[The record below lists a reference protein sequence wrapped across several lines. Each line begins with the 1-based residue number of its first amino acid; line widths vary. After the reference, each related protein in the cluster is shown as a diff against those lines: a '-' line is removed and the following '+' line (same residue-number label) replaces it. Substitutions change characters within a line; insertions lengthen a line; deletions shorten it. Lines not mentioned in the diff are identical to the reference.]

1 MNLPF
6 HFMVHLVAGWVH
18 RHQQAVIEYL
28 TEERQIL
35 IEQLGGKPK
44 AFNNSQRIRLARK
57 AKKLGRRAL
66 FGISPIVTPDTLLR
80 WYRNLVAAKWTFKS
94 ERKKGRP
101 RIDRDVEQL
110 VLRMLEENPQWG
122 SDRIVGALS
131 NLGIRICDTTVDN
144 IRKRNGLEPAPL
156 RKIKTNWDTFL
167 KAHWEGLLA
176 ADFFTTEVLCL
187 RGMVRFYTLF
197 VIELSSRY
205 VYLCG
210 TTVSPDGEWVKQ
222 VARHLTDAFDGI
234 CLGKTH
240 LIIDRDTKFTESFK
254 HLLKSFGVE
263 TVLCPVQA
271 PKCNAYA
278 ERFVR
283 SVKYECLNRIIPLGE
298 KHLELAI
305 NQYLKHYN
313 AERNHQGIENQLIRP
328 EILSREGDIK
338 SKKRLGGL
346 LKYYY
351 RQAA

>member
-1 MNLPF
+1 
-6 HFMVHLVAGWVH
+6 MVNLVAGWVN

-28 TEERQIL
+28 TEERLIL

-44 AFNNSQRIRLARK
+44 AFNNSQRIRLAQK

-80 WYRNLVAAKWTFKS
+80 WYRDLVAEKWTFKS

-101 RIDRDVEQL
+101 RIDHDVEQL

-122 SDRIVGALS
+122 SDRVVGALS
-131 NLGIRICDTTVDN
+131 NLGIRITDTTVDN
-144 IRKRNGLEPAPL
+144 IRKRNGLDPAPK
-156 RKIKTNWDTFL
+156 RSTKINWDTFL

-197 VIELSSRY
+197 VIELSTRS
-205 VYLCG
+205 VYICG
-210 TTVSPDGEWVKQ
+210 TSVSPDGEWMKQ
-222 VARHLTDAFDGI
+222 VARQLTDAFDGI
-234 CLGKTH
+234 CIGKTH

-254 HLLKSFGVE
+254 HLLKSFGVDP
-263 TVLCPVQA
+263 VLCPVQA

-283 SVKYECLNRIIPLGE
+283 SIKYECLNCIIPLGE

-313 AERNHQGIENQLIRP
+313 TERNHQGIGNHLIRP
-328 EILSREGDIK
+328 EILSRDGDIS
-338 SKKRLGGL
+338 SKKRLGGML
-346 LKYYY
+346 TYYY

>member
-57 AKKLGRRAL
+57 ARKLGRRAL
-66 FGISPIVTPDTLLR
+66 FGISPMVTPDTLLR

-94 ERKKGRP
+94 EKKKGRP

-110 VLRMLEENPQWG
+110 VLKMLEENPQWG

-131 NLGIRICDTTVDN
+131 NLGIRICDSTVDD

-176 ADFFTTEVLCL
+176 ADF
-187 RGMVRFYTLF
+187 
-197 VIELSSRY
+197 S
-205 VYLCG
+205 
-210 TTVSPDGEWVKQ
+210 Q
-222 VARHLTDAFDGI
+222 
-234 CLGKTH
+234 
-240 LIIDRDTKFTESFK
+240 
-254 HLLKSFGVE
+254 LKCCV
-263 TVLCPVQA
+263 
-271 PKCNAYA
+271 
-278 ERFVR
+278 
-283 SVKYECLNRIIPLGE
+283 
-298 KHLELAI
+298 
-305 NQYLKHYN
+305 
-313 AERNHQGIENQLIRP
+313 
-328 EILSREGDIK
+328 
-338 SKKRLGGL
+338 
-346 LKYYY
+346 
-351 RQAA
+351 

>member
-1 MNLPF
+1 
-6 HFMVHLVAGWVH
+6 MVHLIAGWVN
-18 RHQQAVIEYL
+18 RHQRAVIEYL

-44 AFNNSQRIRLARK
+44 AFNNSQRIRLAQK

-66 FGISPIVTPDTLLR
+66 LGISPIVTPDTLLR
-80 WYRNLVAAKWTFKS
+80 WYRNLVAAKWTFNS

-101 RIDRDVEQL
+101 KIDRDVEQL

-122 SDRIVGALS
+122 SDRVVGALS
-131 NLGIRICDTTVDN
+131 NLGIRITDTTVDN
-144 IRKRNGLEPAPL
+144 IRKRNGLDPAPK
-156 RKIKTNWDTFL
+156 RSTKINWDTFL

-176 ADFFTTEVLCL
+176 TDFFTTEVLCL

-197 VIELSSRY
+197 VIELATRS
-205 VYLCG
+205 VYICG
-210 TTVSPDGEWVKQ
+210 TSVSPDGEWMKQ
-222 VARHLTDAFDGI
+222 VARQLTDAFDGI

-240 LIIDRDTKFTESFK
+240 LINHTDTKFTESFK
-254 HLLKSFGVE
+254 HLLKSFGVDP
-263 TVLCPVQA
+263 VLCPVQA

-283 SVKYECLNRIIPLGE
+283 SIKYECLNRIIPLGE

-313 AERNHQGIENQLIRP
+313 TERNHQGIGNHLIRP
-328 EILSREGDIK
+328 EILREASR
-338 SKKRLGGL
+338 RL
-346 LKYYY
+346 LKF
-351 RQAA
+351 

>member
-1 MNLPF
+1 
-6 HFMVHLVAGWVH
+6 MVNLVAGWVN

-28 TEERQIL
+28 TEERLIL

-44 AFNNSQRIRLARK
+44 AFNNSQRIRLAQK

-66 FGISPIVTPDTLLR
+66 FRISPIVTPDTLLR

-101 RIDRDVEQL
+101 RIDHDVEQL

-131 NLGIRICDTTVDN
+131 NLGIRITDTTVDN
-144 IRKRNGLEPAPL
+144 IRKRNGLDPAPK
-156 RKIKTNWDTFL
+156 RSTKINWDTFL

-197 VIELSSRY
+197 VIELSTRS
-205 VYLCG
+205 VYICG
-210 TTVSPDGEWVKQ
+210 TSVSPDGEWMKQ
-222 VARHLTDAFDGI
+222 VARQLTDAFDGI
-234 CLGKTH
+234 CIGKTH

-254 HLLKSFGVE
+254 HLLKSYGVDP
-263 TVLCPVQA
+263 VLCPVQA

-283 SVKYECLNRIIPLGE
+283 SIKYECLNRIIPLGE

-313 AERNHQGIENQLIRP
+313 TERNHQGIGNHLIRP
-328 EILSREGDIK
+328 EILSRDGDIS
-338 SKKRLGGL
+338 SKKRLGGML
-346 LKYYY
+346 TYYY